1 MMRER
6 GARSCDDG
14 RQAVYTAETIALGG
28 TDLDDLCD
36 IDALRAVAR
45 RVTADPWWAG
55 PAVRVRQARVD
66 AASSS
71 ATGPAGAAGEIVV
84 RLSAPQ
90 ATLATVAHELAHAL
104 AGVERGHDPTFR
116 RAMLDV
122 IAVVTN
128 LDTTDRRRRTHVDA
142 LAEAYAALGLDV
154 GDRRWSEPPHPGA
167 IAL

>member
-1 MMRER
+1 MGGRS
-6 GARSCDDG
+6 ARSCDDG
-14 RQAVYTAETIALGG
+14 REAVYTAEAVAVGG
-28 TDLDDLCD
+28 TDLEDLLD
-36 IDALRAVAR
+36 LDALRVLAR

-55 PAVRVRQARVD
+55 PAVDVRAARVD

-71 ATGPAGAAGEIVV
+71 ASGPVGRRDEIVV
-84 RLSAPQ
+84 RISAPQ
-90 ATLATVAHELAHAL
+90 ATLATLAHELAHAL

-128 LDTTDRRRRTHVDA
+128 LDTTDRRRRAHVDA
-142 LAEAYAALGLDV
+142 LAEAYAGLGLAV
-154 GDRRWSEPPHPGA
+154 GDRRWPEPPHPGA